1 MCKKLVGWVKKGK
14 ITEKLQKKKWGGDA
28 IALYLLQLF

>member
-14 ITEKLQKKKWGGDA
+14 ITEKLQKKSGGGT
-28 IALYLLQLF
+28 L